1 MAVDQPQSTAERM
14 AQNVA
19 QLAQQRREEQA
30 LAQQQAELQQAEID
44 EIYSDT
50 LDDEAEEADNKRL
63 NNLIKAAQAAKGS
76 VATEEPKPEPT
87 AGEKIE
93 SSLTSLGSFIPSIK
107 IPSKEDREARRAHNQ
122 GRRRHM
128 AELAGKTSLSA
139 GAALRALGTV
149 DARDKD
155 SNFKGPKLTDQG
167 PSGGKGMTM
176 TENPGRKQVA
186 K

>member
-44 EIYSDT
+44 DIYSDT
-50 LDDEAEEADNKRL
+50 LDDKAEEAEGKRL
-63 NNLIKAAQAAKGS
+63 DNLIKAAQAAKG
-76 VATEEPKPEPT
+76 EPKPKPT

-93 SSLTSLGSFIPSIK
+93 SSLTSLGSFIPPIK
-107 IPSKEDREARRAHNQ
+107 IPGKEDREARRAQNTE
-122 GRRRHM
+122 RRRRM
-128 AELAGKTSLSA
+128 AELAGKTSLSS
-139 GAALRALGTV
+139 GTALGVSSEV
-149 DARDKD
+149 DARDVD
-155 SNFKGPKLTDQG
+155 PTFKGPKLTDAG

>member
-19 QLAQQRREEQA
+19 QLAQQRREAQVV
-30 LAQQQAELQQAEID
+30 AQQQAANEQAEID
-44 EIYSDT
+44 DIYSDT
-50 LDDEAEEADNKRL
+50 IDDEAEEAEDERYRKL
-63 NNLIKAAQAAKGS
+63 LEAAKATKGS

-87 AGEKIE
+87 AGEKIGDAVA
-93 SSLTSLGSFIPSIK
+93 SLGTFIPSIPK
-107 IPSKEDREARRAHNQ
+107 TDPKKRAARRAHNQ
-122 GRRRHM
+122 GRRRYM
-128 AELAGKTSLSA
+128 AELAGKTSLSS

-155 SNFKGPKLTDQG
+155 PNFKGPELTDAG